1 MKLRSLVRNLL
12 EAGPMDPCSISHAV
26 WHQDS
31 VHIPWYNLVWM
42 PIFYYLDCCRSLLNC
57 FPDVCLLTVFF
68 DQSSS
73 SDSFKMSSNQ
83 IMTLLCTELH
93 SLYISLRKSI
103 NFLAMAYKDLMHSGI
118 PLFLLFGILVS
129 YCSHYFSY
137 TDTLNIPVIFC
148 FWAFTRSC
156 PSA

>member
-1 MKLRSLVRNLL
+1 MKLRSLIQTFWKQGLW
-12 EAGPMDPCSISHAV
+12 I
-26 WHQDS
+26 
-31 VHIPWYNLVWM
+31 LVQFHMVFDIRILSTFMIQLSLM
-42 PIFYYLDCCRSLLNC
+42 PIFYYLDYCNSLLNC
-57 FPDVCLLTVFF
+57 FPDACLLTVFF

-73 SDSFKMSSNQ
+73 SDSFKMFSNQ
-83 IMTLLCTELH
+83 IMTLLCTEPYIHLH
-93 SLYISLRKSI
+93 FTKKSI

-137 TDTLNIPVIFC
+137 TDFLNIPVIFC